1 MLPLDKDLQKKKTSL
16 KEFSEIALRVLNYL
30 PNVLSTVEEK
40 GDYKIFSSVT
50 AGTTK
55 YLRPINKKIFIDD
68 AGKFIDSIRDFDLLV
83 EKIKNNERNFSL
95 FEKHLIDSYLYTIQQ
110 LIGAGLDL
118 LVDPNSGRK
127 HAGNRF
133 EELIKA
139 VFTAIGI
146 FNKRI
151 IYKIPYETDEGKKL
165 HL

>member
-1 MLPLDKDLQKKKTSL
+1 M
-16 KEFSEIALRVLNYL
+16 
-30 PNVLSTVEEK
+30 
-40 GDYKIFSSVT
+40 
-50 AGTTK
+50 
-55 YLRPINKKIFIDD
+55 
-68 AGKFIDSIRDFDLLV
+68 

-151 IYKIPYETDEGKKL
+151 IYKIPYETDEGKKNYICENDL
-165 HL
+165 ILSPDLNLLKTNEIDEKEIVVSVKTTSKDRMGKMFIDKNSS